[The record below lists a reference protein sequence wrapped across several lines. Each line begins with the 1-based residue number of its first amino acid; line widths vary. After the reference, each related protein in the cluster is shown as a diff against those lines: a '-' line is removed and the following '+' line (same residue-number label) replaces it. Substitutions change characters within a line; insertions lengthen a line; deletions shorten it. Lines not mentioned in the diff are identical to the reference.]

1 MLSSVKRIVN
11 HVFSTTVIKMTWYFV
26 NVTMMDVGHQ
36 NLVMTLFLLWWK
48 FHHTFSKKK
57 VLNIFS
63 KTSSGVIPP
72 PTISAR
78 RKRHSRICW
87 LYRISE
93 IRTACPFSIRLKSIY
108 NSNFST
114 KRKEVHLLVSRVK
127 FTNKF
132 INSYIHIWV
141 TLNL

>member
-1 MLSSVKRIVN
+1 MIFCERHDDGCWASKPRHDAIPSLMKVSS
-11 HVFSTTVIKMTWYFV
+11 H
-26 NVTMMDVGHQ
+26 
-36 NLVMTLFLLWWK
+36 FLPK
-48 FHHTFSKKK
+48 N
-57 VLNIFS
+57 VLNIFH

-132 INSYIHIWV
+132 INSYIHI
-141 TLNL
+141 

>member
-1 MLSSVKRIVN
+1 MLNSVKRIVN
-11 HVFSTTVIKMTWYFV
+11 HAFSIFTIKMTWYFV

-48 FHHTFSKKK
+48 FHHTSPKK
-57 VLNIFS
+57 VLNIFF

-78 RKRHSRICW
+78 RKRHSRICG
-87 LYRISE
+87 LYIISE
-93 IRTACPFSIRLKSIY
+93 IRTSCPFSIRLKSIY

-114 KRKEVHLLVSRVK
+114 KRKEAHLLVSRVK